1 MNSLKPLP
9 RSPLLSQLRAATDEP
24 PPVPSKLGIP
34 HHPAGK
40 GLPLQSAQEPQK
52 QTGLQPPPPSPA
64 ESLSSILSAY
74 CRIPHE
80 SSASSSDSASTDGCY
95 RSEANTSSIHE
106 ALLPST
112 KASSTKASTP
122 IYPTPTKRQQR
133 HAALEPPVK
142 DGRPPHRPPKDTIF
156 DLRSTLAP
164 KPPPKTEAGI
174 SPVKSS
180 RPRAQ
185 QPPESSHCR
194 SNEADWRSLEPDQR
208 LIITGHGPATTAAAT
223 SRLTQRQRHGG
234 VTTPP
239 RQRPRCT
246 ANSAPTSPSPG
257 KRQALASQRVAKFLA
272 MDSSSSKLSR
282 LMDRL
287 RPRRRAKSRGDTG
300 KSSTHAQLGA
310 RWPPTPEY
318 RKEHIKT
325 PIFDSYASPRE
336 PAAEAPPELL
346 GGIPQPPP
354 QQGSKASPSA
364 NTEPKAVV
372 HRGFIPPT
380 ELPGPVETKLPPRPG
395 ARAESPMMQALPPLA
410 AGFARNRG
418 SAGSGPADVR
428 TRHLPRRPSA
438 RCNKGAR
445 LMQSQSGG
453 LLYKG
458 RDGTLYSE
466 MKTSREPDP
475 RAAYFP
481 KQADFPMANGIVI
494 KAPPLKESHFDCHY
508 RHKIMNR
515 RANIYHPLTCQACE
529 KSDVES
535 RWTCLFCHL
544 RICESC
550 VDKLNRNGRDLRRL
564 RDEMKTA

>member
-1 MNSLKPLP
+1 MNHRQAHPTAPARTVAVEVKQMHP
-9 RSPLLSQLRAATDEP
+9 RSTKLYFPARRPAAQR
-24 PPVPSKLGIP
+24 
-34 HHPAGK
+34 PA
-40 GLPLQSAQEPQK
+40 A
-52 QTGLQPPPPSPA
+52 
-64 ESLSSILSAY
+64 
-74 CRIPHE
+74 
-80 SSASSSDSASTDGCY
+80 
-95 RSEANTSSIHE
+95 
-106 ALLPST
+106 

-122 IYPTPTKRQQR
+122 IYPTPTKRQHQHQDQQQ

-142 DGRPPHRPPKDTIF
+142 DGRPPHRPPKDSILH
-156 DLRSTLAP
+156 LRATPAP
-164 KPPPKTEAGI
+164 PQPPPKPEASI
-174 SPVKSS
+174 LLIKSS
-180 RPRAQ
+180 RPRARQ
-185 QPPESSHCR
+185 QPGFSHCR
-194 SNEADWRSLEPDQR
+194 SNKADWRSLGAPDQR
-208 LIITGHGPATTAAAT
+208 LIITGHGPATNPAAGT
-223 SRLTQRQRHGG
+223 SQLTPQRQRHGS

-239 RQRPRCT
+239 RQRPRST
-246 ANSAPTSPSPG
+246 ANSTPPSPSPG
-257 KRQALASQRVAKFLA
+257 IRQAPASQRVAKSPA
-272 MDSSSSKLSR
+272 MDSSSSRLGR

-287 RPRRRAKSRGDTG
+287 RPRRRAKSRRDTG
-300 KSSTHAQLGA
+300 KSSTHTQPGA
-310 RWPPTPEY
+310 RWPPTPEHY
-318 RKEHIKT
+318 RKEHSKT

-336 PAAEAPPELL
+336 PGAEAPPELP

-354 QQGSKASPSA
+354 QQGSRASSPSA

-372 HRGFIPPT
+372 HHHGSIPPT
-380 ELPGPVETKLPPRPG
+380 ELPSPAETKLPPKPG

-418 SAGSGPADVR
+418 PAGSGPAGVR
-428 TRHLPRRPSA
+428 TRHLPRSSA
-438 RCNKGAR
+438 RCDKDAR
-445 LMQSQSGG
+445 LIQSQSGG

-466 MKTSREPDP
+466 MKTEREPDP

-494 KAPPLKESHFDCHY
+494 KAPPLKESHFNCHY

-515 RANIYHPLTCQACE
+515 RANIYYPLTCQACE

-564 RDEMKTA
+564 RDEMKTT